1 MGIPEHNLCVRNNK
15 WSKKNRRRAINIYG
29 MRPGKYLR
37 KGKCKTWEKYR
48 IRQIIDI
55 EIAANQKAA
64 MREWNVQTVKELW
77 DAMGIRY
84 GRYGKYDD

>member
-15 WSKKNRRRAINIYG
+15 LDKKSRRRAINIYG

-37 KGKCKTWEKYR
+37 KGKCKTWKKYR
-48 IRQIIDI
+48 TRQIIDI
-55 EIAANQKAA
+55 EIAANQKVA
-64 MREWNVQTVKELW
+64 MREWNVNNIKELW